1 MLPTNFMKRENS
13 LKTCLHYSATRT
25 IIAVLFAVAMP
36 MNSYAQITTPNTDV
50 TKAAI
55 AEEPNTD
62 GTEAAIA
69 ENLKV
74 NEALKDLIDSM
85 ELKPFT
91 YQTEGR
97 TDPFLPFISQKVMQ
111 EVAETKPE
119 ILTGM
124 RQFEPGQ
131 LTLVSIIFSGNSAMA
146 MVEDSSHKGYIVRKG
161 TKIGRSGIIS
171 NILPNQVI
179 IKQLS
184 YSMAKQKKYKTVE
197 MTLRK
202 EGEK

>member
-1 MLPTNFMKRENS
+1 MLKRITGMFPANFMMREDP
-13 LKTCLHYSATRT
+13 LKTCVPPSLAFLATVA
-25 IIAVLFAVAMP
+25 ILLAVAIP
-36 MNSYAQITTPNTDV
+36 TASDAQITTAGE
-50 TKAAI
+50 TKAAV
-55 AEEPNTD
+55 EEV
-62 GTEAAIA
+62 
-69 ENLKV
+69 KV
-74 NEALKDLIDSM
+74 AEALKELIASM
-85 ELKPFT
+85 NLEPFT

-97 TDPFLPFISQKVMQ
+97 TDPFLPFISQRVMQ
-111 EVAETKPE
+111 EIAETKPE
-119 ILTGM
+119 KLTGM

-131 LTLVSIIFSGNSAMA
+131 LTLVSIVFSGNSPMA
-146 MVEDSSHKGYIVRKG
+146 MVEDSSHKGYIIRKG

-184 YSMAKQKKYKTVE
+184 YSMSREKKYKTVE

>member
-1 MLPTNFMKRENS
+1 MKRENS
-13 LKTCLHYSATRT
+13 LITCLPYLAFIATIT
-25 IIAVLFAVAMP
+25 SLFAIITP
-36 MNSYAQITTPNTDV
+36 TITKAQIT
-50 TKAAI
+50 AADKGE
-55 AEEPNTD
+55 AAQ
-62 GTEAAIA
+62 AAIA

-74 NEALKDLIDSM
+74 AEALKELLASM
-85 ELKPFT
+85 EIAPFT

-119 ILTGM
+119 ELTGM

-131 LTLVSIIFSGNSAMA
+131 LTLVAIMFSENSPMA

-171 NILPNQVI
+171 DILPNQVI

-184 YSMAKQKKYKTVE
+184 YSMAREKKYKTVE

>member
-1 MLPTNFMKRENS
+1 MKSENS
-13 LKTCLHYSATRT
+13 LKTCLRYLAFTTT
-25 IIAVLFAVAMP
+25 ITSLFAVAMP
-36 MNSYAQITTPNTDV
+36 TISSAQITTANKGE

-55 AEEPNTD
+55 EES
-62 GTEAAIA
+62 
-69 ENLKV
+69 LKV
-74 NEALKDLIDSM
+74 AEALKELIASM
-85 ELKPFT
+85 KLVPFT

-119 ILTGM
+119 VLTGM

-131 LTLVSIIFSGNSAMA
+131 LTLVSIIFSGNSPMA

-161 TKIGRSGIIS
+161 TKIGKSGIIS

-184 YSMAKQKKYKTVE
+184 YSMSREKKYKTVE

>member
-1 MLPTNFMKRENS
+1 MKSENS
-13 LKTCLHYSATRT
+13 LKTCLHCLALATT
-25 IIAVLFAVAMP
+25 ITGLFAVAIP
-36 MNSYAQITTPNTDV
+36 AISNAQIATESETGTTENKTV
-50 TKAAI
+50 TKAER
-55 AEEPNTD
+55 EEN
-62 GTEAAIA
+62 E
-69 ENLKV
+69 KV
-74 NEALKDLIDSM
+74 AEALKELIASM
-85 ELKPFT
+85 NLKPFT
-91 YQTEGR
+91 YQVEGR

-119 ILTGM
+119 KLTGM

-131 LTLVSIIFSGNSAMA
+131 LTLVSIIFTESSPMA

-171 NILPNQVI
+171 KISPNKVI

-184 YSMAKQKKYKTVE
+184 YSMTREKKYKTVE

>member
-1 MLPTNFMKRENS
+1 MKRKNFF
-13 LKTCLHYSATRT
+13 KTHLCH
-25 IIAVLFAVAMP
+25 IAVAQTLLIIFAIATP
-36 MNSYAQITTPNTDV
+36 TISKAQITTAN
-50 TKAAI
+50 KG
-55 AEEPNTD
+55 E
-62 GTEAAIA
+62 TEAAIE
-69 ENLKV
+69 ENVKV
-74 NEALKDLIDSM
+74 AEALEELLASM
-85 ELKPFT
+85 QIKAFT

-111 EVAETKPE
+111 EVAQAKPE
-119 ILTGM
+119 ALTGM

-131 LTLVSIIFSGNSAMA
+131 LTLVAIMFSENNPMA

-171 NILPNQVI
+171 DILPNQVI

-184 YSMAKQKKYKTVE
+184 YSMAREKKYKTVE

>member
-1 MLPTNFMKRENS
+1 MKRENS
-13 LKTCLHYSATRT
+13 LKTCLHYFALTT
-25 IIAVLFAVAMP
+25 TFIVLFAVAIP
-36 MNSYAQITTPNTDV
+36 TLSCAQITTENKGA

-55 AEEPNTD
+55 E
-62 GTEAAIA
+62 
-69 ENLKV
+69 ENLKI
-74 NEALKDLIDSM
+74 NEALKELIASM

-91 YQTEGR
+91 YQSENR
-97 TDPFLPFISQKVMQ
+97 TDPFLPFISQKILQ

-131 LTLVSIIFSGNSAMA
+131 LTLVSIIFTDSSPMA
-146 MVEDSSHKGYIVRKG
+146 MVEDSAHKGYIVRKG

-184 YSMAKQKKYKTVE
+184 YSMSREKKYKTVE
-197 MTLRK
+197 MNLRK

>member
-1 MLPTNFMKRENS
+1 MKKALNRYLLDPMKRKNFF
-13 LKTCLHYSATRT
+13 KTHLCH
-25 IIAVLFAVAMP
+25 IAVAQTLLIIFAIATP
-36 MNSYAQITTPNTDV
+36 TITKAQITTANKGETAQ
-50 TKAAI
+50 AAI
-55 AEEPNTD
+55 EENV
-62 GTEAAIA
+62 
-69 ENLKV
+69 KV
-74 NEALKDLIDSM
+74 AEALKELLASM
-85 ELKPFT
+85 QIAPFT

-119 ILTGM
+119 ELTGM

-131 LTLVSIIFSGNSAMA
+131 LTLVAIMFSENSPMA

-171 NILPNQVI
+171 DILPNQVI

-184 YSMAKQKKYKTVE
+184 YSMAREKKYTTVE

>member
-1 MLPTNFMKRENS
+1 MLPTNFMKRENA
-13 LKTCLHYSATRT
+13 LKTCLRYLSFTATSVCLFVIAIPT
-25 IIAVLFAVAMP
+25 IS
-36 MNSYAQITTPNTDV
+36 NAQITTANKGE

-55 AEEPNTD
+55 EENM
-62 GTEAAIA
+62 
-69 ENLKV
+69 KV
-74 NEALKDLIDSM
+74 AEALKELIASM
-85 ELKPFT
+85 KLKPFT

-97 TDPFLPFISQKVMQ
+97 TDPFLPFISEKVMQ
-111 EVAETKPE
+111 EVAATKPE
-119 ILTGM
+119 KLTGM

-131 LTLVSIIFSGNSAMA
+131 LTLVSIIFTGNSPMA

-171 NILPNQVI
+171 DILPNQVI

-184 YSMAKQKKYKTVE
+184 YSLAKEKKYRTVE